1 MARIK
6 RSVASRKRRR
16 RVLKAVR
23 GHKGARSR
31 QYKAAHEDL
40 MHARQYA
47 YAHRRTRRRDMRRG
61 WILRINARARA
72 LGMTYSQFM
81 HGLRR
86 ANIDLDRKVLADLA
100 LNEPEAFEDLVKAA
114 QAAA

>member
-1 MARIK
+1 MARVK

-23 GHKGARSR
+23 GHTGARSR
-31 QYKAAHEDL
+31 QFKAAHEDL
-40 MHARQYA
+40 MHAGHYA

-72 LGMTYSQFM
+72 LGTTYSQFM

-100 LNEPEAFEDLVKAA
+100 LNEPKAFEDLVKAA